1 MEKNMKEELDVVLE
15 KYIQEVTSKVT
26 SVNELARDKETV
38 RKLKRAYDT
47 KKCIEDLLEIYEFKS
62 ELRAMINK
70 YGLAKV
76 FAKLHSDDSDTVDI
90 YFADCFYGWYSDDW
104 KSDVLEDLRFW
115 LPLDKGEEEKVKKML

>member
-1 MEKNMKEELDVVLE
+1 MNEEIKAVLNTVLE
-15 KYIQEVTSKVT
+15 DYINKITSKVT
-26 SVNELARDKETV
+26 NVNDLAKDKETV

-47 KKCIEDLLEIYEFKS
+47 KECIEDLLEIYEFKS

-90 YFADCFYGWYSDDW
+90 YFADCFYGWSSDDW
-104 KSDVLEDLRFW
+104 KSDALKDLRFW
-115 LPLDKGEEEKVKKML
+115 LPLDESEYK

>member
-1 MEKNMKEELDVVLE
+1 MNEEIKAGLNTVLE
-15 KYIQEVTSKVT
+15 DYINKITSKVT
-26 SVNELARDKETV
+26 NVNDFAKDKETV

-47 KKCIEDLLEIYEFKS
+47 KECIEDLLEIYEFKS

-90 YFADCFYGWYSDDW
+90 YFADCFYGWSSDDW
-104 KSDVLEDLRFW
+104 KSDALKDLRFW
-115 LPLDKGEEEKVKKML
+115 LPLDESEYK

>member
-1 MEKNMKEELDVVLE
+1 MNEEIKAGLNTVLE
-15 KYIQEVTSKVT
+15 DYINKITSKVT
-26 SVNELARDKETV
+26 NVNDLAKDKETV

-47 KKCIEDLLEIYEFKS
+47 KECIEDLLEIYEFKS

-90 YFADCFYGWYSDDW
+90 YFADCFYGWSSDDW
-104 KSDVLEDLRFW
+104 KSDALKDLRFW
-115 LPLDKGEEEKVKKML
+115 LPLDESEYK